1 MVWQLLTWP
10 AQSLLWLAEQIH
22 ERAETQLDQKQQL
35 QKELTALQ
43 IQLDLGDIDEA
54 TYTAR
59 EEEILQALV
68 ALEEEAV
75 EITVAEGEES

>member
-54 TYTAR
+54 TYTGR
-59 EEEILQALV
+59 EDEILQALV